1 MKKKTIII
9 IALLLIVLVSA
20 ALVLKPKKVDVDQID
35 IQTAKAE
42 QGNISNIVESTGT
55 LEAITTVEVG
65 TQVSG
70 IVDKIFVDYN
80 SYVKKGE
87 LLAKIDTTNLAAQLE
102 QSQASLD
109 NAKAELEYQQATYNR
124 MAPLNDKQLIS
135 QTDYDQLIYNLNRAK
150 ASYNNAMAQHKRN
163 QINLDY
169 ALIYSPIDGVVLNK
183 EVEEGQT
190 VAASF
195 NTPTLF
201 TIANDLT
208 QMQVEADIDE
218 ADIGQ
223 IKEGQR
229 VEFTVDAYPETVFE
243 GKVTQLRWEPT
254 VTNNVVTYTIIIDA
268 PNPDYKLM
276 PGMTATIQVYVLE
289 KNDILVVP
297 SKALRFHPNPKLLMS
312 YMSQQGKPEMPE
324 MPEGQAPPA
333 MGSMPPQAAN
343 GATMVWVK
351 EGANI
356 HPVPVKIGL
365 NDDINAEILSGIK
378 SGQEVV
384 LNMTQKGANLA
395 AARPGGNPFM
405 PGPPPGRR

>member
-80 SYVKKGE
+80 SYVKKGQ

-102 QSQASLD
+102 QSRATLD
-109 NAKAELEYQQATYNR
+109 NAKAELDYQQATYNR

-135 QTDYDQLIYNLNRAK
+135 QTDYDQLVYNLNRAK

-218 ADIGQ
+218 ADIGH

-297 SKALRFHPNPKLLMS
+297 SKALRFKPNPKLLTS
-312 YMSQQGKPEMPE
+312 YMGQQAKPEI
-324 MPEGQAPPA
+324 PEGQVPPA
-333 MGSMPPQAAN
+333 MGNMPPQAAN

-351 EGANI
+351 EGTNI

-384 LNMTQKGANLA
+384 LSMEQKGANLA

-405 PGPPPGRR
+405 PGPPGRR

>member
-9 IALLLIVLVSA
+9 IALVLIVLVST
-20 ALVLKPKKVDVDQID
+20 ALILKPKKIDVSQID
-35 IQTAKAE
+35 FQTAKAG
-42 QGNISNIVESTGT
+42 QGTISNVVEATGT

-70 IVDKIFVDYN
+70 IVDKLFVDYN
-80 SYVKKGE
+80 SYVKKGQ
-87 LLAKIDTTNLAAQLE
+87 LLATIDTTNLAAQLE
-102 QSQASLD
+102 QSQATLD
-109 NAKAELEYQQATYNR
+109 NAKAELDYQQATYDR
-124 MAPLNDKQLIS
+124 MAPLNEKQLIS
-135 QTDYDQLIYNLNRAK
+135 QTDYDQLIYNLNKAK
-150 ASYNNAMAQHKRN
+150 ASYNNALAQHKRN

-201 TIANDLT
+201 SIANDLT

-218 ADIGQ
+218 ADIGH

-229 VEFTVDAYPETVFE
+229 VEFTVDAYPETTFE

-276 PGMTATIQVYVLE
+276 PGMTATIQIYVLE
-289 KNDILVVP
+289 KNEILVVP
-297 SKALRFHPNPKLLMS
+297 SKALRFTPDQKLLMS
-312 YMSQQGKPEMPE
+312 YMSQQEKPE
-324 MPEGQAPPA
+324 MPEGQNPPE
-333 MGSMPPQAAN
+333 MGSMPQQAPAGAN
-343 GATMVWVK
+343 DATMVWVK
-351 EGANI
+351 EGTNI

-365 NDDINAEILSGIK
+365 NDDINAEVLSGIK
-378 SGQEVV
+378 SGQEVI
-384 LNMTQKGANLA
+384 LSMEQKGANET
-395 AARPGGNPFM
+395 AARAAGNPFM
-405 PGPPPGRR
+405 PGPPGRR

>member
-20 ALVLKPKKVDVDQID
+20 ALVLKPKKVDVSQID

-42 QGNISNIVESTGT
+42 KGNISNVVESTGT

-70 IVDKIFVDYN
+70 IVDELYVDYN
-80 SYVKKGE
+80 SYVKKGQ

-109 NAKAELEYQQATYNR
+109 NAKAELDYQQATYNR
-124 MAPLNDKQLIS
+124 MEPLNDKQLIS
-135 QTDYDQLIYNLNRAK
+135 QTDFDQLVYSLNKAK

-163 QINLDY
+163 KINLDY

-208 QMQVEADIDE
+208 QMQVEANIDE
-218 ADIGQ
+218 ADIGH

-254 VTNNVVTYTIIIDA
+254 VTNNVVTYTIVVDA

-297 SKALRFHPNPKLLMS
+297 SKALRFNPDPKLLMS
-312 YMSQQGKPEMPE
+312 YMSQQDKPEI
-324 MPEGQAPPA
+324 PEGQAPPA
-333 MGSMPPQAAN
+333 MGSMPPKAAN

-351 EGANI
+351 EGTNI

-378 SGQEVV
+378 SGQELV
-384 LNMTQKGANLA
+384 LSMAQKGANLA

-405 PGPPPGRR
+405 PGPPGRR